1 MGRRLTTTLS
11 PLYTRLRATL
21 KREGARWGTFVLA
34 LLGAAGVVQYYRPPA
49 TIGVAPFA
57 AAGRSPLPRAEPA
70 LNAFGKSGA
79 VQMRFALPGEVVHY
93 PLQVRENPSELLYA
107 WVRVADGAA
116 ADTARALTGAP
127 IKAPS
132 EPGFYQLALEKGGLR
147 SVLQGVTVAVLV
159 PFEEKRGS
167 DIEGYRIGTFLAER
181 LGSGEN
187 ERPAGFVKVTE
198 GDAELP
204 ITKHL
209 RLGDFLTRDG
219 QTQWPRYAAISP
231 RVLDKLELVVASIAE
246 LRGGDARVRVQLNV
260 HSAFR
265 TPAYNRYNRF
275 SRDSRHQYGDAIDVA
290 IDANGDGRLSASD
303 TKLVA
308 QAVDRVEEEHPELM
322 GGMGVYT
329 SEKYNQPY
337 VHIDARGKKARWR
350 G

>member
-1 MGRRLTTTLS
+1 MTVTPLS
-11 PLYTRLRATL
+11 RHAQLRAAL

-49 TIGVAPFA
+49 TIGLAPFA
-57 AAGRSPLPRAEPA
+57 AAKRTALPRAEPA

-79 VQMRFALPGEVVHY
+79 VQMRFALPGEAVHY

-107 WVRVADGAA
+107 WVRLTDGTSADS
-116 ADTARALTGAP
+116 ARALTGAP
-127 IKAPS
+127 RAPQ

-147 SVLQGVTVAVLV
+147 RVLRGVTVAVLI
-159 PFEEKRGS
+159 PFDEKRGS

-181 LGSGEN
+181 LGSGEK
-187 ERPAGFVKVTE
+187 EHPAGFVKITE
-198 GDAELP
+198 SDAQLP

-231 RVLDKLELVVASIAE
+231 LVLDKLELVVASIAE
-246 LRGGDARVRVQLNV
+246 LRGGDTRVRVELNV

-265 TPAYNRYNRF
+265 TPAYNGYNRF

-290 IDANGDGRLSASD
+290 IDANGDGKLSASD

-308 QAVDRVEEEHPELM
+308 QAVDRVEQQHPELM

>member
-1 MGRRLTTTLS
+1 MTVKPLS
-11 PLYTRLRATL
+11 RYAQLRAILT
-21 KREGARWGTFVLA
+21 REGARWGTFVLA
-34 LLGAAGVVQYYRPPA
+34 VVGAAGVVQYYRPPA
-49 TIGVAPFA
+49 TIGLAPFVA
-57 AAGRSPLPRAEPA
+57 SRRTALPRAEPA

-79 VQMRFALPGEVVHY
+79 VQMRFALPGESVHY
-93 PLQVRENPSELLYA
+93 PLQVRDNPSELSYS
-107 WVRVADGAA
+107 WVRLTDGAL
-116 ADTARALTGAP
+116 ADSVRALTGAS
-127 IKAPS
+127 IRAPQ
-132 EPGFYQLALEKGGLR
+132 EPGMYQLALENGGLR
-147 SVLQGVTVAVLV
+147 RVLQGVTVAVLV

-181 LGSGEN
+181 LGSSEK
-187 ERPAGFVKVTE
+187 ERPAGFVKISE
-198 GDAELP
+198 SDAQLP

-231 RVLDKLELVVASIAE
+231 LVLDKLELVVASIAE
-246 LRGGDARVRVQLNV
+246 LRGGDARVRVELNV

-265 TPAYNRYNRF
+265 TPAYNGYNRF

-303 TKLVA
+303 TWLVA
-308 QAVDRVEEEHPELM
+308 RAVDRVEEENPELM

>member
-1 MGRRLTTTLS
+1 MTTAILS
-11 PLYTRLRATL
+11 FHNRLRATL
-21 KREGARWGTFVLA
+21 QREGARWGTLVLA
-34 LLGAAGVVQYYRPPA
+34 LLGAVGVVQYYRPPA
-49 TIGVAPFA
+49 SIGIAPFA
-57 AAGRSPLPRAEPA
+57 ATVRAVVPRAEPA

-93 PLQVRENPSELLYA
+93 PLQVRENPSALSYA
-107 WVRVADGAA
+107 WVRLADGVV
-116 ADTARALTGAP
+116 ADTARALAGGPIRAP
-127 IKAPS
+127 G
-132 EPGFYQLALEKGGLR
+132 EPGFYQLALENGGLR
-147 SVLQGVTVAVLV
+147 QLLQGVTVAVLV

-167 DIEGYRIGTFLAER
+167 DIDGYRIGTFLAER
-181 LGSGEN
+181 LGSGEK
-187 ERPAGFVKVTE
+187 ERPRGFVKVTE

-219 QTQWPRYAAISP
+219 QTQWPRYTAISP
-231 RVLDKLELVVASIAE
+231 LVLDKLELVVASIAE
-246 LRGGDARVRVQLNV
+246 LRGGDTRVRVELNV

-265 TPAYNRYNRF
+265 TPAYNGYNRF

-308 QAVDRVEEEHPELM
+308 EAVDRIEAEYPELM
-322 GGMGVYT
+322 GGLGVYT
-329 SEKYNQPY
+329 SDKYNQPY

>member
-1 MGRRLTTTLS
+1 MGRRLTTTLAS
-11 PLYTRLRATL
+11 LRSGFRAAL
-21 KREGARWGTFVLA
+21 KREGARWGTLVLA
-34 LLGAAGVVQYYRPPA
+34 LLGAAGVVQYYRPPQ
-49 TIGVAPFA
+49 TIGLAPFA
-57 AAGRSPLPRAEPA
+57 AAARRALPRAEPA

-79 VQMRFALPGEVVHY
+79 VQMRFALPGEAIHY
-93 PLQVRENPSELLYA
+93 PLQVREDPSELSYA
-107 WVRVADGAA
+107 WVRLADGTA
-116 ADTARALTGAP
+116 ADTARALTGSP
-127 IKAPS
+127 KAPL

-147 SVLQGVTVAVLV
+147 RVLRGVTVAVLV

-167 DIEGYRIGTFLAER
+167 DIEGYRIGTFLAEK
-181 LGSGEN
+181 LGSGEK
-187 ERPAGFVKVTE
+187 EHPAGFVKVTE
-198 GDAELP
+198 SDAELP

-231 RVLDKLELVVASIAE
+231 LVLDKLELVVASIAE
-246 LRGGDARVRVQLNV
+246 LRGTDARVRIELNV

-265 TPAYNRYNRF
+265 TPAYNGYNRF

-308 QAVDRVEEEHPELM
+308 RAVERVEEEHPELM

-337 VHIDARGKKARWR
+337 VHIDARGKKAR
-350 G
+350 